1 MLCMAAAIN
10 VGLTRTA
17 LATTIIL
24 VFLSGEQNSM
34 TPVLAASLVSLF
46 VTGYSPFIASQ
57 AIRSNLEESFFQQD
71 NPILVHDAHN
81 LYSLVQRL
89 RKQAP
94 VGMNATTDHESLGM
108 TGMNGH
114 GQQKVSTTS
123 SVLY

>member
-1 MLCMAAAIN
+1 MAAAIN

-57 AIRSNLEESFFQQD
+57 RVRSNLDESSFQHN
-71 NPILVHDAHN
+71 NPVLVHDAQY

-89 RKQAP
+89 RKKAKLE
-94 VGMNATTDHESLGM
+94 TKESMGNSLTM
-108 TGMNGH
+108 TEMESQGN
-114 GQQKVSTTS
+114 QVN
-123 SVLY
+123 VALIV

>member
-34 TPVLAASLVSLF
+34 TPILAASLVSLF
-46 VTGYSPFIASQ
+46 VTGYAPFITSQ
-57 AIRSNLEESFFQQD
+57 AVRSNLEESFFQPD
-71 NPILVHDAHN
+71 NPVLVHDAHN

-94 VGMNATTDHESLGM
+94 RDMNETDNYSLPM
-108 TGMNGH
+108 
-114 GQQKVSTTS
+114 STVDS
-123 SVLY
+123 HAHQVIAKLIV